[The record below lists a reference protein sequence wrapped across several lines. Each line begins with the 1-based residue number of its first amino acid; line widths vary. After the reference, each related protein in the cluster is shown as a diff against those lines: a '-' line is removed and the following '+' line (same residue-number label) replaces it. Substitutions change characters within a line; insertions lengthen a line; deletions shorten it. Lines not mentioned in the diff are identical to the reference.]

1 MQSGIDNI
9 PLILSQVLASLVV
22 GFVTTIIGYYMPFI
36 YVSSIM
42 MPIGAGMLTTFTLNT
57 PTREWIGYQ
66 IILGVGVGCGFQQAI
81 IAAQAVLPLADI
93 PSGTTAVLFFQ
104 LLGGALMVSAGQN
117 VFTSR
122 LASGLASIPGVD
134 AQLVIANGATNLRR
148 LIPDPANYSTALEI
162 YNSGL
167 TRAFRVSLV
176 VACLAVVGAV
186 GMEWKSVKVKGTS
199 PKQKNGSEV

>member
-9 PLILSQVLASLVV
+9 PLILAQVLASLVA
-22 GFVTTIIGYYMPFI
+22 GFVTTTIGYYMPFI
-36 YVSSIM
+36 YISSIM
-42 MPIGAGMLTTFTLNT
+42 MPIGAGMLTTFTVDT

-117 VFTSR
+117 VFTNR
-122 LASGLASIPGVD
+122 LTSGLASIPH
-134 AQLVIANGATNLRR
+134 LL
-148 LIPDPANYSTALEI
+148 PS
-162 YNSGL
+162 S
-167 TRAFRVSLV
+167 
-176 VACLAVVGAV
+176 
-186 GMEWKSVKVKGTS
+186 
-199 PKQKNGSEV
+199 